1 MKFIAVIDYDLVD
14 KEFNTVCI
22 KDKDGNLHD
31 IDAKPLITH
40 MIVLDE
46 GQVVPYRE
54 KTGHWIEEP
63 GNVPHCSVCGTYSDD
78 ADRVDGGYYC
88 THCGAKMTWE

>member
-22 KDKDGNLHD
+22 RDKEGNLHD

-40 MIVLDE
+40 MIVFDE
-46 GQVVPYRE
+46 GESLYLTQ
-54 KTGHWIEEP
+54 GHIDALLNYEE
-63 GNVPHCSVCGTYSDD
+63 SVGIKK
-78 ADRVDGGYYC
+78 AIDRMMGRS
-88 THCGAKMTWE
+88 

>member
-22 KDKDGNLHD
+22 RDKDGNLHD

-46 GQVVPYRE
+46 GQVVPLEKNNIQALINLEMLKRNIDTIRE
-54 KTGHWIEEP
+54 FKK
-63 GNVPHCSVCGTYSDD
+63 SLRGTDNE
-78 ADRVDGGYYC
+78 ADN
-88 THCGAKMTWE
+88 